1 MTESAV
7 IVLEE
12 LPPPSPDP
20 EYAEL
25 GGVPM
30 AAKYGLKQSGKR
42 PPLFEYAAQLWQR
55 RHFVTGYAT
64 AKNRAMYS
72 DARLGQLWQL
82 LTPILN
88 VAVYFF
94 VFGILFTQ
102 SKDVPD
108 FLLFLVVGVFLFNF
122 LQTSMIN
129 GARSISDQLVLIR
142 ALHFP
147 RACLPIS
154 TAIIQLQQLAFS
166 MIIVLAV
173 ALGTSQTPSVKW
185 LLIIPALLL
194 ESVFCTGMAMIVAR
208 MGSVLTDT
216 AQLLPFIS
224 RTWMYLCGVMYSL
237 GSVTD
242 RASIPHWGKLVLDY
256 DPPALFITVVRNCLI
271 SKPQPSGYKTSAAY
285 QTALQ
290 SIYQPHYAWPMLVFW
305 AVVVGI
311 GGFMYFWKAEEQY
324 GRG

>member
-12 LPPPSPDP
+12 LPPPPLDP

-42 PPLFEYAAQLWQR
+42 PPLADYIRVLWAR
-55 RHFVTGYAT
+55 RHFITGYAT
-64 AKNRAMYS
+64 AKNRALYS
-72 DARLGQLWQL
+72 DAKLGQIWQL

-94 VFGILFTQ
+94 VFGFLFSQ
-102 SKDVPD
+102 SRGVHD
-108 FLLFLVVGVFLFNF
+108 FLLFLVIGVFLFNF
-122 LQTSMIN
+122 LQTAMVYGS
-129 GARSISDQLVLIR
+129 RSISDQLVLIR

-154 TAIIQLQQLAFS
+154 ATIIQLQQLAFS
-166 MIIVLAV
+166 MVIVLAV
-173 ALGTSQTPSVKW
+173 ALGTGQVPTW
-185 LLIIPALLL
+185 RWILIIPALALL
-194 ESVFCTGMAMIVAR
+194 FTFNTGMAMIVAR

-216 AQLLPFIS
+216 SQLLPFIL
-224 RTWMYLCGVMYSL
+224 RTWMYVSGVMWSIDKVLSKDDLPRWVMVALESNPAAVYIDLMRYSL
-237 GSVTD
+237 IDSFH
-242 RASIPHWGKLVLDY
+242 SSQLPPHVW
-256 DPPALFITVVRNCLI
+256 PAALGWALI
-271 SKPQPSGYKTSAAY
+271 AG
-285 QTALQ
+285 
-290 SIYQPHYAWPMLVFW
+290 V
-305 AVVVGI
+305 
-311 GGFMYFWKAEEQY
+311 GGFIYFWKAEETY

>member
-122 LQTSMIN
+122 LQTAMLYGS
-129 GARSISDQLVLIR
+129 RSISDQLVLIR

-154 TAIIQLQQLAFS
+154 ATIIQLQQ
-166 MIIVLAV
+166 I
-173 ALGTSQTPSVKW
+173 G
-185 LLIIPALLL
+185 
-194 ESVFCTGMAMIVAR
+194 
-208 MGSVLTDT
+208 
-216 AQLLPFIS
+216 
-224 RTWMYLCGVMYSL
+224 
-237 GSVTD
+237 
-242 RASIPHWGKLVLDY
+242 RAHV
-256 DPPALFITVVRNCLI
+256 
-271 SKPQPSGYKTSAAY
+271 
-285 QTALQ
+285 
-290 SIYQPHYAWPMLVFW
+290 
-305 AVVVGI
+305 
-311 GGFMYFWKAEEQY
+311 
-324 GRG
+324 

>member
-1 MTESAV
+1 MTESAG

-12 LPPPSPDP
+12 LPPPPADP

-42 PPLFEYAAQLWQR
+42 PPLFEYASQLWQR
-55 RHFVTGYAT
+55 RHFITGYAT
-64 AKNRAMYS
+64 AKNRSLYS
-72 DARLGQLWQL
+72 NARLGQLWQL

-88 VAVYFF
+88 VAVYYF

-102 SKDVPD
+102 SKGVPD
-108 FLLFLVVGVFLFNF
+108 FLLFLVIGVFLFNF

-129 GARSISDQLVLIR
+129 GSRSISDQLVLIR

-154 TAIIQLQQLAFS
+154 ATIIQFQQLAFS

-173 ALGTSQTPSVKW
+173 ALGTSQTPRLSW
-185 LLIIPALLL
+185 LLVIPALILL
-194 ESVFCTGMAMIVAR
+194 SIFCTGMATIVAR

-237 GSVTD
+237 TSVTD
-242 RASIPHWGKLVLDY
+242 KASVPHWLKLVLYY
-256 DPPALFITVVRNCLI
+256 DPPALFITVVRNCMIDPPVPSDFPNAADYHSALN
-271 SKPQPSGYKTSAAY
+271 SVHQPA
-285 QTALQ
+285 
-290 SIYQPHYAWPMLVFW
+290 YAWLFLVFW
-305 AVVVGI
+305 ALSFGV
-311 GGFMYFWKAEEQY
+311 GGFVYFWKAEEQY